1 LWYFKEMLIITRR
14 QFGSLLLAAGAKPL
28 RLWGAASIHETL
40 AGGIRQRK
48 IPAVVAMAAT
58 ADKVTY
64 TGAFG
69 KRDGSSGM
77 NVTTD
82 SIFRIASMTKAITTT
97 AAMQLVEQGK
107 LSLTEPASKYLPEL
121 GKLDVLQGFDSAG
134 KPVLRPAK
142 RQVELR
148 HLMTH
153 TSGFVY
159 AVWDEDLARYNKVT
173 GNNTP
178 PTAVAPLTPLA
189 FEPGTQ
195 WQYGTGID
203 WTGKLVEKVS
213 GLTLEQYF
221 QRNIC
226 GPLGM
231 KDTTFI
237 LPQNKF
243 NRLVSSYR
251 RQSDGSLKEDPRS
264 MPEAPK
270 VFNGG
275 GGLFSTA
282 PDYIRFTQMILRKGK
297 SPDGQQI
304 LAAKSVEMMSA
315 NQIGSVNVH
324 KMKSTDPTVSAD
336 VDMHPGAADKYTFG
350 FLMNP
355 TAYEGGR
362 SAGSL
367 AWAGVENTFYWI
379 DPPRG
384 ICAAIMMQFFPFVDQ
399 QAVGMLGD
407 FEKAVY
413 ASLPRA

>member
-1 LWYFKEMLIITRR
+1 M
-14 QFGSLLLAAGAKPL
+14 AAAAKPL
-28 RLWGAASIHETL
+28 RLFGATGLDDTL
-40 AGGIRQRK
+40 ASGIKQRK
-48 IPAVVAMAAT
+48 IPAVTATVAT
-58 ADKVTY
+58 ADKVLY

-69 KRDGSSGM
+69 KRTAQGPDIQP
-77 NVTTD
+77 D

-107 LSLTEPASKYLPEL
+107 LSLTGPASKYLPEL
-121 GKLDVLQGFDSAG
+121 GNLQVLDGFDSAG
-134 KPVLRPAK
+134 KPILRPAK
-142 RQVELR
+142 KQVELH

-159 AVWDEDLARYNKVT
+159 AIWDEALDRYNKVT
-173 GNNTP
+173 GNGAP

-203 WTGKLVEKVS
+203 WTGKIVEKVS
-213 GLTLEQYF
+213 GLNLEQYF
-221 QRNIC
+221 QRNIL

-237 LPQNKF
+237 FPESKF
-243 NRLVSSYR
+243 NRLASSYR
-251 RQSDGSLKEDPRS
+251 RQSDGVLKEEQIT
-264 MPEAPK
+264 MPTAPK
-270 VFNGG
+270 EYNGG

-282 PDYIRFTQMILRKGK
+282 PDYVRFTQMILRKGK
-297 SPDGQQI
+297 SADGQQI
-304 LAAKSVEMMSA
+304 LQPKTVEMMSA
-315 NQIGSVNVH
+315 NQTGSVNVH

-355 TAYEGGR
+355 TAYQGGR

-367 AWAGVENTFYWI
+367 AWAGIENTFYWI
-379 DPPRG
+379 DPRRNVS
-384 ICAAIMMQFFPFVDQ
+384 AVIMMQFFPFVDP
-399 QAVGMLGD
+399 QAVGMLHD
-407 FEKAVY
+407 FEQAVY
-413 ASLPRA
+413 GSLLKA